1 MLNPNRSLFAVYQ
14 FYERKCCSNVKSFT
28 SIIELETSG
37 GPLELGLRR
46 VVRDVAIG
54 SLLIQSDL
62 KTGQPILLHGL
73 LPISVRHRHLAEETW
88 VFVLDAQ
95 VGLFYPCRTIWSLNV
110 CRSRQVLPHS
120 WPSVFYSITAC
131 RRIIL

>member
-1 MLNPNRSLFAVYQ
+1 MLL
-14 FYERKCCSNVKSFT
+14 ERYISY
-28 SIIELETSG
+28 SIIDHESSG

-73 LPISVRHRHLAEETW
+73 LPMSIRHRHLAEETW

-95 VGLFYPCRTIWSLNV
+95 VSHFIPV
-110 CRSRQVLPHS
+110 
-120 WPSVFYSITAC
+120 
-131 RRIIL
+131 